1 MGCQTGAVWGISASE
16 RAEGGILMRVFWET
30 QDEISFRVL
39 FEFGRYEVRQR
50 RVMPRWEIDVAVG
63 WVGSV
68 VLVRWDAVV
77 PVVVGDSDVRGV
89 IVMTWGWRSENR
101 QLCPDEGKLLSDMSG
116 IRSRYVLR
124 GWYWM
129 IKEEQKVYHQACMID
144 AGRWKGGVIDD
155 RLLTRIDLHNLL
167 VKY

>member
-1 MGCQTGAVWGISASE
+1 MSVMGCQTGAVWGISASE

-68 VLVRWDAVV
+68 VLVR
-77 PVVVGDSDVRGV
+77 
-89 IVMTWGWRSENR
+89 
-101 QLCPDEGKLLSDMSG
+101 
-116 IRSRYVLR
+116 
-124 GWYWM
+124 
-129 IKEEQKVYHQACMID
+129 
-144 AGRWKGGVIDD
+144 
-155 RLLTRIDLHNLL
+155 
-167 VKY
+167 